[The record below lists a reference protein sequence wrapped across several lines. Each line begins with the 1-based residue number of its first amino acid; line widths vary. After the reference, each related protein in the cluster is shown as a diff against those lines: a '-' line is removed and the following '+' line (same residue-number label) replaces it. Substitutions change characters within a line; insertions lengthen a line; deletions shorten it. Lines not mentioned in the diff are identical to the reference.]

1 MAKEMIPAWIE
12 ALPRVG
18 PTTFSCS
25 MTTLV
30 SILPEFSTFAR
41 SFASSIVKLPVIEE
55 FPPVISLLTLGAE

>member
-25 MTTLV
+25 MTTEV
-30 SILPEFSTFAR
+30 SILPELSTFAR
-41 SFASSIVKLPVIEE
+41 SLASSMVKLPEIED
-55 FPPVISLLTLGAE
+55 